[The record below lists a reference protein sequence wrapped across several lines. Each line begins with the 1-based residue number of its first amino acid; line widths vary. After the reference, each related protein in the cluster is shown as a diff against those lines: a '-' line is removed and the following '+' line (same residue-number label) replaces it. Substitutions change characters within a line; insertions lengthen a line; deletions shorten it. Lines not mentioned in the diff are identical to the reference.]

1 MKRYNY
7 IFVII
12 SFFVLVIYPERVYS
26 QVDAQ
31 FTQYYA
37 IPTYYNAAATGET
50 DFVRMRGGSR
60 LQWMGID
67 NAPRTFVL
75 TADMPFKFIGKR
87 FGVGL
92 NMQQESLGLYKNM
105 DFGLQLSYKHKLF
118 GGVLS
123 AGLQVGIINETFKGS
138 EVYLPDDDDYHESTD
153 DAIPTQDLS
162 GTSLDLGVGVY
173 YTHKLFWAGVSCQ
186 HVNSPTI
193 TFNSESGEGTNEKNY
208 EFQAGR
214 ILYFMAGSNIPVKN
228 TLFEVIPSVMVKSD
242 FTFTTA
248 EITGR
253 VRYRKFLSI
262 GLGYRYDD
270 AISVVIGA
278 EIKNFYL
285 GYSYDYPTSA
295 ISKASSGSHE
305 IFAGYSLKLDLSDKN
320 RNKHKSIRIM

>member
-105 DFGLQLSYKHKLF
+105 DLGLQLSYKHKLF

-173 YTHKLFWAGVSCQ
+173 YTHKLFCQ

-253 VRYRKFLSI
+253 VRYRKFLSM